1 MASQFA
7 NQRKLNTLQ
16 YSDSIEPFSDM
27 NTAKQCRNH
36 GYSTEALQQ
45 EEALSTLES
54 TD

>member
-7 NQRKLNTLQ
+7 NQH
-16 YSDSIEPFSDM
+16 M